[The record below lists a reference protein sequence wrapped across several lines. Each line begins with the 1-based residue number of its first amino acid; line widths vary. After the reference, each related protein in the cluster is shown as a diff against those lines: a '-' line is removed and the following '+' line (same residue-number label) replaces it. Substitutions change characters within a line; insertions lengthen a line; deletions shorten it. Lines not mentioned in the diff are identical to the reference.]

1 MLIKQIS
8 AFVENK
14 PGRLAK
20 ITKILAEN
28 NINIRA
34 LSIADTTD
42 YGILRLIVNKP
53 ENAVKILKD
62 NGITASLT
70 DVIAIGIDDKPGGLS
85 LSMQILYDV
94 NVTVEYMYA
103 FIGTSKDKAVVVLR
117 VDNIEKAVK
126 ALEGT
131 DVIPLTEED
140 IY

>member
-42 YGILRLIVNKP
+42 YGILRLIVNDP
-53 ENAVKILKD
+53 ESAVKILKD

-131 DVIPLTEED
+131 DVIPLTEKD

>member
-131 DVIPLTEED
+131 DVIPLTEKD

>member
-42 YGILRLIVNKP
+42 YGILRLIVNDP
-53 ENAVKILKD
+53 ESSVKILKD

-131 DVIPLTEED
+131 DVIPLTEKD

>member
-1 MLIKQIS
+1 MIIKQIS

-20 ITKILAEN
+20 MTRILAEN

-53 ENAVKILKD
+53 DDAVNTLKE
-62 NGITASLT
+62 NGITASIT
-70 DVIAIGIDDKPGGLS
+70 DVIAIGIDDEPGGLDR
-85 LSMQILYDV
+85 SMQILHDV
-94 NVTVEYMYA
+94 GVTVEYMYA
-103 FIGTSKDKAVVVLR
+103 FIGTSKDKAIVVLR
-117 VDNIEKAVK
+117 VADNEKAIA
-126 ALEGT
+126 ALKGT
-131 DVIPLTEED
+131 EVIPLTEED

>member
-20 ITKILAEN
+20 ITKILVEN

-53 ENAVKILKD
+53 EDAVKILKD

-94 NVTVEYMYA
+94 DVTVEYMYA
-103 FIGTSKDKAVVVLR
+103 FIGTSKNKAVVVLR

-131 DVIPLTEED
+131 DVIPLTEKD